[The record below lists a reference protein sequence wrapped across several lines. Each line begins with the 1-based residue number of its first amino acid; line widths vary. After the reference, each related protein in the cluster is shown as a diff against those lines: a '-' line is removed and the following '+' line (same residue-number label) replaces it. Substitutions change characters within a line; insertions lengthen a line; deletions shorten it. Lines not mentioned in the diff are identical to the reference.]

1 MYDAALV
8 WPCFMRVVGSSM
20 VIPEL
25 TRRQRGHKVYEMVGG
40 LLAGWTDEL
49 KKKEQ
54 TAKGKFEALN
64 DGESIPQL
72 FHSTVRGT
80 QRWSSGVSMTK
91 SREISLNGQ
100 DSV

>member
-1 MYDAALV
+1 M
-8 WPCFMRVVGSSM
+8 G
-20 VIPEL
+20 IPEL
-25 TRRQRGHKVYEMVGG
+25 TRRQRDVTVYATVGG

-72 FHSTVRGT
+72 FHSTVR
-80 QRWSSGVSMTK
+80 
-91 SREISLNGQ
+91 E
-100 DSV
+100 